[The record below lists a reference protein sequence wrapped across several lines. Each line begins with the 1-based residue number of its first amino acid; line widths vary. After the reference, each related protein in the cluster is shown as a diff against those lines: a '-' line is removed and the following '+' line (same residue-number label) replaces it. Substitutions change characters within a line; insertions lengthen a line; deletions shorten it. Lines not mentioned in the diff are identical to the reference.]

1 MRSFGR
7 VIRIALRHRLAIVA
21 IALSSFLVAAL
32 WGSSIS
38 AVYPFV
44 ELVIAGKSFPQWAE
58 ETIASSEQR
67 IASLEQEIGALREQA
82 QSAGG
87 EPSAAVAGDISRKQ
101 MQLEAAREALALV
114 RWQQP
119 YIEQYAPRDAFQ
131 TLILLIGLLVTCTLA
146 KAIFL
151 GGNMVL
157 VEWLGEQTAF
167 ELRTTFFRRTL
178 QLDMNDFSGDRTS
191 NLISHFTYD
200 LAAAREGVSI
210 IFGRLIREPLK
221 MAACLIGAAWI
232 SWRLLL
238 FSLIVAP
245 LALYVITKLASS
257 LKRANR
263 RAMQEM
269 SQVYNRLAETFQ
281 GIETVK
287 AYTAEQLEQD
297 RFTQTASDFFRKA
310 MRIAFYNAL
319 ARPLTE
325 VMGMAILCAAVISG
339 GYLVLYQETH
349 LWGIK
354 LTAQPLSHAAIMT
367 FYAMMI
373 GLSDPIRKLSDILQN
388 MQKSVAA
395 AERIFP
401 LIDREPTVLEK
412 GDPQPIGHPLRN
424 LTLENVC
431 FRYRGDEPLL
441 EDISLEIKAG
451 ETLAIVGSNGCGKS
465 TLVKLIPRFYDPLS
479 GAVRWNG
486 TDLRDLSKQQLRR
499 RIAMV
504 TQQTVLFDDT
514 VENNIAYGSPEASQV
529 EIVAAAKRAH
539 AHGFITDKLQD
550 GYQSLVGEA
559 GKRLSGGQ
567 RQRIALARAI
577 LRDPEVLILDEAT
590 SQIDVESEQL
600 IHQTLAEFKQG
611 RTMLVIT
618 HRATTLELAD
628 RILVMDAGRIVD
640 LGTHEELSSRCELY
654 SRWRQSHYRAA

>member
-1 MRSFGR
+1 
-7 VIRIALRHRLAIVA
+7 L
-21 IALSSFLVAAL
+21 
-32 WGSSIS
+32 
-38 AVYPFV
+38 
-44 ELVIAGKSFPQWAE
+44 
-58 ETIASSEQR
+58 
-67 IASLEQEIGALREQA
+67 
-82 QSAGG
+82 
-87 EPSAAVAGDISRKQ
+87 
-101 MQLEAAREALALV
+101 
-114 RWQQP
+114 
-119 YIEQYAPRDAFQ
+119 EQYAPHDPFQ
-131 TLILLIGLLVTCTLA
+131 TLILLIGLLVFCTLT

-151 GGNMVL
+151 GGNMIMVD
-157 VEWLGEQTAF
+157 WLGEKTAF
-167 ELRTTFFRRTL
+167 ELRTNFFRRTL
-178 QLDMNDFSGDRTS
+178 QLDMDAFSGDRTS

-221 MAACLIGAAWI
+221 MAACLIGAAYI

-245 LALYVITKLASS
+245 LAIYIITKLASS

-269 SQVYNRLAETFQ
+269 SQLYNRLAETFQ

-287 AYTAEQLEQD
+287 AYTAEQWEQA
-297 RFTQTASDFFRKA
+297 RFTQTATGFFRKA
-310 MRIAFYNAL
+310 MRISFYNAL

-325 VMGMAILCAAVISG
+325 VMGMAILCAAVIAG

-349 LWGIK
+349 LWGIR

-373 GLSDPIRKLSDILQN
+373 GLSDPIRKLSDILQS

-401 LIDREPTVLEK
+401 VIDREPSVVESE
-412 GDPQPIGHPLRN
+412 QPRELDSPLQQ
-424 LTLENVC
+424 LTLENVS
-431 FRYRGDEPLL
+431 FRYQAEEPLL
-441 EDISLEIKAG
+441 EDINLQIKAG

-465 TLVKLIPRFYDPLS
+465 TLAKLVPRFYDPLA
-479 GAVRWNG
+479 GTIRWNEI
-486 TDLRDLSKQQLRR
+486 DLRDLRKSDLRG

-504 TQQTVLFDDT
+504 TQQTILFDDT
-514 VENNIAYGSPEASQV
+514 VETNIAYGSPAATQV
-529 EIVAAAKRAH
+529 EIVSAAKRAH
-539 AHGFITDKLQD
+539 AHSFITNKLQA
-550 GYQSLVGEA
+550 GYQTPVGEA
-559 GKRLSGGQ
+559 GRRLSGGQ

-611 RTMLVIT
+611 RTMIVIT
-618 HRATTLELAD
+618 HRASTLELAD
-628 RILVMDAGRIVD
+628 RILVMDAGRVVD
-640 LGTHEELSSRCELY
+640 HGTHEELSGRCELY
-654 SRWRQSHYRAA
+654 SRWRQSNARAA